1 MDAKEESLCTGDN
14 SFLGLHSHHVCNGRP
29 SDKVVSFLMVCRRLT
44 LIKKIAHFSVS
55 MFNSERKYGIFS
67 PEE

>member
-1 MDAKEESLCTGDN
+1 MVAKEGSLCTDDN
-14 SFLGLHSHHVCNGRP
+14 SFLDLHSHYVCNGGP
-29 SDKVVSFLMVCRRLT
+29 SDKVVSFLMVWRRLT

-55 MFNSERKYGIFS
+55 MFNSERKYGILS